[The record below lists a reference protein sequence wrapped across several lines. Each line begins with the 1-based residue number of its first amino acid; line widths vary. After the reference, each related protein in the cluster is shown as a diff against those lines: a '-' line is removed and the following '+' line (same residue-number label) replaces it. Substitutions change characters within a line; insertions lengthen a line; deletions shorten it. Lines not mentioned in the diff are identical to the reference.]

1 MLESEW
7 AIKSRGHCCARTGR
21 RFQEGEY
28 FYTLLFREEEGFR
41 REDISEEAW
50 SARNENIEPFS
61 FWRSKYEKPAA
72 PAVEPLPGGDAES
85 LLRHL
90 LETRDPHSGN
100 ACFILALMLERKRIL
115 RPMESK
121 DSKLLVYE
129 HDSTGETF
137 VVPNP
142 NLSLENIPA
151 IQNEVYGML
160 ARSMRKS

>member
-1 MLESEW
+1 MPESEW

-21 RFQEGEY
+21 QFQEGEY

-90 LETRDPHSGN
+90 LETRRPSFGKCMLHPGVDARAKTH
-100 ACFILALMLERKRIL
+100 LASDGIEGF
-115 RPMESK
+115 E
-121 DSKLLVYE
+121 
-129 HDSTGETF
+129 
-137 VVPNP
+137 
-142 NLSLENIPA
+142 A
-151 IQNEVYGML
+151 
-160 ARSMRKS
+160 ARL